1 MPAGTRGERTGL
13 RLPRDRQ
20 GMPAPLP
27 RHGPPPDCGL
37 PEALRGHDDSPEGPP
52 VYAIVLGLILLCG
65 VGFLAVRWT
74 SGRPGIINVA
84 IRFILAAA
92 VGVFLGYAALW
103 LCRIVVLA
111 VLLGMAAFLLS
122 LKKLFD
128 LR

>member
-1 MPAGTRGERTGL
+1 M
-13 RLPRDRQ
+13 
-20 GMPAPLP
+20 
-27 RHGPPPDCGL
+27 
-37 PEALRGHDDSPEGPP
+37 
-52 VYAIVLGLILLCG
+52 YAILLGLILLCA
-65 VGFLAVRWT
+65 VGFLTVRWT
-74 SGRPGIINVA
+74 SGTPGIINVA

-111 VLLGMAAFLLS
+111 ALLGLAAFLLS

>member
-1 MPAGTRGERTGL
+1 MTTTAGGT
-13 RLPRDRQ
+13 
-20 GMPAPLP
+20 
-27 RHGPPPDCGL
+27 
-37 PEALRGHDDSPEGPP
+37 P

-74 SGRPGIINVA
+74 SGRPGIINAA

-122 LKKLFD
+122 LKKLCD

>member
-1 MPAGTRGERTGL
+1 M
-13 RLPRDRQ
+13 
-20 GMPAPLP
+20 
-27 RHGPPPDCGL
+27 
-37 PEALRGHDDSPEGPP
+37 
-52 VYAIVLGLILLCG
+52 YAIVLGLILLCG

>member
-1 MPAGTRGERTGL
+1 M
-13 RLPRDRQ
+13 
-20 GMPAPLP
+20 
-27 RHGPPPDCGL
+27 
-37 PEALRGHDDSPEGPP
+37 
-52 VYAIVLGLILLCG
+52 YAILLGLILLCG

-74 SGRPGIINVA
+74 SGKPGIINVA

-111 VLLGMAAFLLS
+111 VLLGLAAFLLS

>member
-1 MPAGTRGERTGL
+1 M
-13 RLPRDRQ
+13 
-20 GMPAPLP
+20 
-27 RHGPPPDCGL
+27 H
-37 PEALRGHDDSPEGPP
+37 
-52 VYAIVLGLILLCG
+52 AIILGLLLLCG

-74 SGRPGIINVA
+74 AGTSGIINVA

-111 VLLGMAAFLLS
+111 TLLGLAAFLLS

>member
-1 MPAGTRGERTGL
+1 M
-13 RLPRDRQ
+13 
-20 GMPAPLP
+20 
-27 RHGPPPDCGL
+27 
-37 PEALRGHDDSPEGPP
+37 
-52 VYAIVLGLILLCG
+52 YAIVLGLILLCG

-74 SGRPGIINVA
+74 SGRPGIINAA

-92 VGVFLGYAALW
+92 VGVFLGYTALW